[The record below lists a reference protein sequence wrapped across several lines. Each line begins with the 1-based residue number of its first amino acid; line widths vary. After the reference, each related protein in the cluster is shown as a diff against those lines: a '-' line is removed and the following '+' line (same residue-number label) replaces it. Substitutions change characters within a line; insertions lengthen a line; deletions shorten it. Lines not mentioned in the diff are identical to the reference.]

1 MTSSLV
7 IDVMTLTPDVLISS
21 DVNWEDLVRED
32 ESCVMSVVLN
42 VYKHFRLQS

>member
-21 DVNWEDLVRED
+21 DVSWEDLLRED
-32 ESCVMSVVLN
+32 EGCVMSMVLN
-42 VYKHFRLQS
+42 VYKHFRL